1 MTTPD
6 ANIESLRRL
15 YEATERDGREA
26 GEDLI
31 DEIFDP
37 EVEFSPLLAR
47 EVEGRSYHGPD
58 GMRTFFGELR
68 EALGEYRYER
78 PEYRSVGDDLVVVL
92 TRLVGTG
99 RGSTVPI
106 GQELALVC
114 EFHAGLVRR
123 LTAYATREEALRAAE
138 ELAAAEKGFADA

>member
-1 MTTPD
+1 MTTPE
-6 ANIESLRRL
+6 ANIESLRRQ
-15 YEATERDGREA
+15 YEAYEKGGLEGA
-26 GEDLI
+26 EDLI

-47 EVEGRSYHGPD
+47 EVEGRSYRGRD

-68 EALGEYRYER
+68 DALGEYRYEQ
-78 PEYRSVGDDLVVVL
+78 PEYRSIGDDLVVVF

-99 RGSTVPI
+99 RGSAVPI
-106 GQELALVC
+106 GQELDLVY
-114 EFHAGLVRR
+114 EFEGGLVRR

-138 ELAAAEKGFADA
+138 QLAAA